1 MKDLSSSRGF
11 SLLELLIYMAIL
23 SIMSVIL
30 SASFLSL
37 TKGRAKSESRTEVN
51 SNLRFAMERI
61 VQDINAASAVSA
73 PDPGAAS
80 STLQLS
86 LSGSTTTWR
95 VITGQLQRTVG
106 VNPAD
111 RITST
116 AVVASTNWPPGTRSG
131 VWTQPG
137 SNDSQRWSGV

>member
-73 PDPGAAS
+73 PDRKSTRLNS
-80 STLQLS
+80 SHS
-86 LSGSTTTWR
+86 
-95 VITGQLQRTVG
+95 
-106 VNPAD
+106 D
-111 RITST
+111 RSRMPSS
-116 AVVASTNWPPGTRSG
+116 A
-131 VWTQPG
+131 
-137 SNDSQRWSGV
+137 